1 MALLQTEGGALMV
14 PYGVGG
20 RDDHSADMERL
31 TQLEQAS
38 DELLRRHGVRG
49 VYTDDDLTERIR
61 AENAEALRT
70 AREIGLGADVEFS
83 ESLLETDEPPRV
95 TLYEVISAAH
105 LTARQRQAVRLMRK
119 HGRQALVAEA
129 MGVLRPAVSKLLARA
144 YLRIKAA
151 YPALKA
157 ATPTQIGLW
166 LWREEQAKKRRQVY
180 RKPSGGHK
188 SAYLHDRRWRRRRK

>member
-20 RDDHSADMERL
+20 RDDHLADMQAL
-31 TQLEQAS
+31 TALEQAS
-38 DELLRRHGVRG
+38 DELLALHGVRG
-49 VYTDDDLTERIR
+49 VYSDADLTERIR

-83 ESLLETDEPPRV
+83 ESMLETDEQPRV

-105 LTARQRQAVRLMRK
+105 LTARQRQAVRLMRQL
-119 HGRQALVAEA
+119 GRQAAVAEA
-129 MGVLRPAVSKLLARA
+129 MNVLRPAVSKLLARA
-144 YLRIKAA
+144 YIRIQAA
-151 YPALKA
+151 YPSLKA
-157 ATPTQIGLW
+157 HTPTQIGLW

-180 RKPSGGHK
+180 RRPSRGWV
-188 SAYLHDRRWRRRRK
+188 SAYLHDRRRRK